1 MTRRHQTAASVV
13 VLTFCLL
20 LDVASWL
27 VANVD
32 ASIPRSFSGS
42 ITTPASSTQ
51 RASQV
56 VVADDESLDDN
67 GRVYHL
73 PRSRPAWNASS
84 KINSQGYL
92 CELFRR
98 IPGEDEESSS
108 IIVNDV
114 DSSSSSSLKSNS
126 KIDNLNEPVIIRQV
140 PGDGCCLFHAVAV
153 SLNVIQERRHLRMDD
168 VTSLRELKI
177 MSRSLRHMA
186 VRCLRSCNND
196 LRNNDNSAISSSDDN
211 KSSVSIANTNNKRYR
226 RLFIQGHE
234 TMATNQLL
242 NDVSIQ
248 YGITP
253 EEYCNL
259 MEQDSYWGGGPEIVA
274 LCNVLERPIHVYE
287 LVPTTKHHHHIVDQ
301 KNDNYIGDDD
311 DVSSG
316 GVVVPDHL
324 LNKEFY
330 LRRMATFGSPKYDS
344 KKPLHILSADSRFPD
359 VSPNLLKANGNHFMA
374 IFPISTM
381 RQYVNISQIDNKKG
395 SNTKEHKRRAV
406 IRGGDASNAIDGC
419 HQTLEDFDENNW
431 LSHDEWFNCFK
442 YNSAPALDGGN
453 SDWLSSSSCAPSRRS
468 SRTPARKVSS
478 CWYRKILFRRQ
489 STKRNVSS
497 REESE
502 VKRKVV

>member
-1 MTRRHQTAASVV
+1 MTRRQQTAASVV

-42 ITTPASSTQ
+42 IATPASQ
-51 RASQV
+51 
-56 VVADDESLDDN
+56 VVADDEPLDDN

-108 IIVNDV
+108 SSIVNDV
-114 DSSSSSSLKSNS
+114 DYSSSSYLKSNN

-140 PGDGCCLFHAVAV
+140 PGDGCCLFHAVAI
-153 SLNVIQERRHLRMDD
+153 SLNAIQERRHLRMNDA
-168 VTSLRELKI
+168 TSLRELKI

-196 LRNNDNSAISSSDDN
+196 LRNNNNKSAISSDDD
-211 KSSVSIANTNNKRYR
+211 KSSISIANTNNKRYR
-226 RLFIQGHE
+226 RLFIQGCE

-274 LCNVLERPIHVYE
+274 LCNVLEIPIHVYE
-287 LVPTTKHHHHIVDQ
+287 LVPTTKHHHHHID
-301 KNDNYIGDDD
+301 IGDDDDD

-330 LRRMATFGSPKYDS
+330 LRRMATFGSPKYDT
-344 KKPLHILSADSRFPD
+344 KTPLHILSADSRFPD
-359 VSPNLLKANGNHFMA
+359 VSPNSLKANGNHFMA
-374 IFPISTM
+374 IFPVSTM
-381 RQYVNISQIDNKKG
+381 RQYVNISQIDNEKG
-395 SNTKEHKRRAV
+395 SSNTKKEHKRRAV

-431 LSHDEWFNCFK
+431 LSNEEWFNCFK
-442 YNSAPALDGGN
+442 YNNAPALDGGN
-453 SDWLSSSSCAPSRRS
+453 SDWLSCSSSALSRRS

-478 CWYRKILFRRQ
+478 CWYRKILFRPN
-489 STKRNVSS
+489 TKRNVSS